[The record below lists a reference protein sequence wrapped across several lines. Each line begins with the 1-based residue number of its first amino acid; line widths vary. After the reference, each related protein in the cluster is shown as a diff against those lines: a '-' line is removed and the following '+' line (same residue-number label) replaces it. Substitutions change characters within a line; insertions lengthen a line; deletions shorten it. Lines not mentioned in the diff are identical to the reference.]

1 MLLQTLLVS
10 EVCSSSRVYKRNNWM
25 SGGWFWFYKCLIFF
39 SLFNSF
45 EVKSVVKMEAA
56 YDDLA
61 TFEKNLY
68 QYKTTEELYNKP
80 LNIILLITHNV
91 WFYCFSEKYQ
101 GCKLDYNQR
110 WRLCPLRRI
119 PTYLSN
125 YEEELDCAQFDVHV
139 LKIFGFKLIPSLLKG
154 YCVDKRSLETFSGH
168 FYYSSRDRYTGEKTE
183 TSLKDQIKFTTD
195 SGTPANQRNFY
206 NKLLH

>member
-25 SGGWFWFYKCLIFF
+25 SGGWFWFYRCLIFF

-110 WRLCPLRRI
+110 WRLC
-119 PTYLSN
+119 
-125 YEEELDCAQFDVHV
+125 AQFDVHV